1 MGWFGDLWAKIKN
14 TASNWYNTAKDAVT
28 NVWNKVSPYVRAIPL
43 VGDKIA
49 TGLETVAGAVD
60 KGATGVA
67 KIATGDISGG
77 VGDLRG
83 AYNTGKEGV
92 NKLTN
97 LKKGGVVMNPEH
109 AGPYR
114 VPQKHH
120 NTFQK

>member
-1 MGWFGDLWAKIKN
+1 MGWFGDLWSKIKN
-14 TASNWYNTAKDAVT
+14 TASNWYNAAKDTVS

-60 KGATGVA
+60 KGATGIA
-67 KIATGDISGG
+67 KTVTGDIMGG
-77 VGDLRG
+77 VADLRG
-83 AYNTGKEGV
+83 AYNTGKEGI

-97 LKKGGVVMNPEH
+97 LKQGGMVMN
-109 AGPYR
+109 PYR

-120 NTFQK
+120 NMFQK